1 MAGAV
6 IGGAFLSGFINVVFD
21 RFLSVEAANLVLGEK
36 LGPDLVERLQTALLE
51 AEALVLDAEQKQLG
65 NEPVRKWLHSL
76 RDAVYKADDLLD
88 SVFTKAAT
96 RKEVPVSTFLPRF
109 IMNYKDREMII
120 EIKRVVRRIED
131 LEKCKE
137 SLGLEKIP
145 TRSSSS
151 WRTPS
156 TSLVRENVYG
166 REDDQVALIK
176 MLYDNNQ
183 HQLSVISVVGI
194 GGVGKTTLAQ
204 CVYNNAELMK
214 RFDLKAWICV
224 SENFDIVEITKNVIK
239 EISRDA
245 SCLENFNS
253 LQLALKGLLSKKK
266 FFIVLDDV
274 WSNDGHEW
282 SNFIIPF
289 QYGAMGSTIFIT
301 TRRENVGSIVQNY
314 RPYFLNGLSDEYCWS
329 VFADNA
335 SFPKISNGSSELEGI
350 GRKIVKKCDGLPL
363 AAETL
368 GRLLRTKHDVKE
380 WSKILMS
387 NIWGF
392 SVTDSKIIPA
402 LFISYFHLPA
412 YLKRCFVYCSLYPK
426 GNQFDKDELVLLW
439 MAEDLL
445 PPAKR
450 GETLVEI
457 GRECFDDLAS
467 KLFFKQVQDN
477 GGYFVMHDLLHDL
490 AKFLAGD
497 FFCCLEEHGEEE
509 EIRTMTH
516 HLSYRSLRHTMP
528 KYFCSI
534 DKAKSL
540 RTKMSHHNLLP
551 PSFGME
557 SAARDV
563 LSKFKYLRV
572 LSFHKLDVLPD
583 LIGELIHLRY
593 LDLSWTHI
601 RVLPESLCNLY
612 NLQTLKLQ
620 NCLNLTMLPNGMHN
634 LVKLQHLDIRR
645 TPLEEMPRE
654 MGKLKYLQHLNC
666 FVVGKQED
674 NGIKELGGLSN
685 LHEAL
690 EILKLENVTSSS
702 EAMAARIS
710 DKIHIDELS
719 LRWSLDGDVVSNTQV
734 ERNILENLHPHYG
747 LKKLIIEGYRG
758 TMFPNWIGHCLY
770 HNITS
775 VSLVSCNNCCMLPSL
790 GQLQSLR
797 SLDIEGFGQLDSIGI
812 EFYKNRD
819 NDSLCIAPF
828 PSLEFLKFCNMP
840 CLEVWHSFDSYA
852 FPQLKK
858 LQLQNCP
865 LLKERLDI
873 TGCQRFVSPLS
884 GVLEIHTLHIYETTE
899 GSQELLFD
907 MKNLLIRG
915 CHPEVESMSKAMSI
929 NHLAFLKVMHI
940 FNYSSAVALP
950 SNHFPKS
957 LARLRIDNCSKVEF
971 PKQQQQQYDLVELV
985 IENSCDSLTSFS
997 LELFPKL
1004 ELLQIRKCASMESL
1018 SMSLSQHTALHR
1030 LVISKCP
1037 NFVSFPGEGL
1047 AMPNLAYFVV
1057 MKCYKLKSLPCH
1069 MNVLLPSLEFLNIY
1083 GCPGIQAFP
1092 EGGLPP
1098 NLKKL
1103 YVGGCDMQLSS
1114 LSSMG
1119 NFEALTRL
1127 NIEGAGCDS
1136 IKSFPQV
1143 GSLPRLP
1150 SLNRLGLH
1158 HFHNLETLECNELLH
1173 LNFLQQLI
1181 IEECPKLENMTG
1193 KKLPSSLLQLQID
1206 YCPLLLQLC
1215 EMKDPKV
1222 WAKISHIPI
1231 IEVNGKQIL

>member
-21 RFLSVEAANLVLGEK
+21 RFLFIEAANLVLGEK
-36 LGPDLVERLQTALLE
+36 LGPDLVERLQTALLA
-51 AEALVLDAEQKQLG
+51 AEALVLDAEQKQLE
-65 NEPVRKWLHSL
+65 NEFVRKWLHSL

-96 RKEVPVSTFLPRF
+96 RKEVPISTFLPRF

-120 EIKRVVRRIED
+120 EIKRVVRRIVD

-183 HQLSVISVVGI
+183 HQLSVIFVVGI

-204 CVYNNAELMK
+204 Y
-214 RFDLKAWICV
+214 
-224 SENFDIVEITKNVIK
+224 
-239 EISRDA
+239 
-245 SCLENFNS
+245 
-253 LQLALKGLLSKKK
+253 
-266 FFIVLDDV
+266 
-274 WSNDGHEW
+274 
-282 SNFIIPF
+282 
-289 QYGAMGSTIFIT
+289 
-301 TRRENVGSIVQNY
+301 
-314 RPYFLNGLSDEYCWS
+314 
-329 VFADNA
+329 NA

-426 GNQFDKDELVLLW
+426 GYQFDKDELVLLW

-445 PPAKR
+445 RPAKR

-528 KYFCSI
+528 KYFSSI

-540 RTKMSHHNLLP
+540 RTFLHINHLPRRKMSQLNLLP

-557 SAARDV
+557 NAARDV

-601 RVLPESLCNLY
+601 NVLPESLCNLY

-634 LVKLQHLDIRR
+634 LVNLQHLDIRR

-654 MGKLKYLQHLNC
+654 MGKLKYLQHLNY

-702 EAMAARIS
+702 EAMAA
-710 DKIHIDELS
+710 
-719 LRWSLDGDVVSNTQV
+719 
-734 ERNILENLHPHYG
+734 
-747 LKKLIIEGYRG
+747 GY
-758 TMFPNWIGHCLY
+758 
-770 HNITS
+770 
-775 VSLVSCNNCCMLPSL
+775 
-790 GQLQSLR
+790 
-797 SLDIEGFGQLDSIGI
+797 
-812 EFYKNRD
+812 
-819 NDSLCIAPF
+819 
-828 PSLEFLKFCNMP
+828 
-840 CLEVWHSFDSYA
+840 
-852 FPQLKK
+852 
-858 LQLQNCP
+858 
-865 LLKERLDI
+865 
-873 TGCQRFVSPLS
+873 
-884 GVLEIHTLHIYETTE
+884 
-899 GSQELLFD
+899 
-907 MKNLLIRG
+907 
-915 CHPEVESMSKAMSI
+915 
-929 NHLAFLKVMHI
+929 
-940 FNYSSAVALP
+940 
-950 SNHFPKS
+950 
-957 LARLRIDNCSKVEF
+957 
-971 PKQQQQQYDLVELV
+971 
-985 IENSCDSLTSFS
+985 
-997 LELFPKL
+997 
-1004 ELLQIRKCASMESL
+1004 QIRYTL
-1018 SMSLSQHTALHR
+1018 
-1030 LVISKCP
+1030 
-1037 NFVSFPGEGL
+1037 
-1047 AMPNLAYFVV
+1047 
-1057 MKCYKLKSLPCH
+1057 
-1069 MNVLLPSLEFLNIY
+1069 MNCL
-1083 GCPGIQAFP
+1083 
-1092 EGGLPP
+1092 
-1098 NLKKL
+1098 
-1103 YVGGCDMQLSS
+1103 
-1114 LSSMG
+1114 
-1119 NFEALTRL
+1119 
-1127 NIEGAGCDS
+1127 
-1136 IKSFPQV
+1136 
-1143 GSLPRLP
+1143 
-1150 SLNRLGLH
+1150 
-1158 HFHNLETLECNELLH
+1158 
-1173 LNFLQQLI
+1173 
-1181 IEECPKLENMTG
+1181 
-1193 KKLPSSLLQLQID
+1193 
-1206 YCPLLLQLC
+1206 
-1215 EMKDPKV
+1215 
-1222 WAKISHIPI
+1222 
-1231 IEVNGKQIL
+1231 

>member
-21 RFLSVEAANLVLGEK
+21 RFLFIEAANLVLGEK
-36 LGPDLVERLQTALLE
+36 LGPDLVERLQTALLA
-51 AEALVLDAEQKQLG
+51 AEALVLDAEQKQLE
-65 NEPVRKWLHSL
+65 NEFVRKWLHSL

-96 RKEVPVSTFLPRF
+96 RKEVPISTFLPRF

-120 EIKRVVRRIED
+120 EIKRVVRRIVD

-183 HQLSVISVVGI
+183 HQLSVIFVVGI

-224 SENFDIVEITKNVIK
+224 SENFDIVEITKNIILGCMDLDIVLREEKSTSTSKNLNEVKIEKWERSNRMSIMIMKCSILEAFRGSITKDK
-239 EISRDA
+239 EAKQFLKDSFCF
-245 SCLENFNS
+245 CLS
-253 LQLALKGLLSKKK
+253 TKYYL
-266 FFIVLDDV
+266 IVLDDV

-282 SNFIIPF
+282 SNFITPF

-301 TRRENVGSIVQNY
+301 TRRDNVGSIVQNY
-314 RPYFLNGLSDEYCWS
+314 RPYFLNG
-329 VFADNA
+329 
-335 SFPKISNGSSELEGI
+335 SELEGI

-426 GNQFDKDELVLLW
+426 GYQFDKDELVLLW

-445 PPAKR
+445 RPAKR

-528 KYFCSI
+528 KYFSSI

-540 RTKMSHHNLLP
+540 RTFLHINHLPRRKMSQLNLLP

-557 SAARDV
+557 NAARDV

-601 RVLPESLCNLY
+601 NVLPESLCNLY

-634 LVKLQHLDIRR
+634 LVNLQHLDIRR

-654 MGKLKYLQHLNC
+654 MGKLKYLQHLNY

-690 EILKLENVTSSS
+690 EILKLENVTN
-702 EAMAARIS
+702 
-710 DKIHIDELS
+710 KIHIDELS

-775 VSLVSCNNCCMLPSL
+775 VSLVSCNNFCMPPSL

-797 SLDIEGFGQLDSIGI
+797 SLDIEGFGQLDSIGM

-865 LLKERLDI
+865 LLKGDLPNHLPALERLDI

-884 GVLEIHTLHIYETTE
+884 GVLEIHTL
-899 GSQELLFD
+899 
-907 MKNLLIRG
+907 NLLIRG

-940 FNYSSAVALP
+940 FNYSSAVAIP
-950 SNHFPKS
+950 SNHLPKS

-971 PKQQQQQYDLVELV
+971 PKQQQHQYDLVELV

-1030 LVISKCP
+1030 LVIR
-1037 NFVSFPGEGL
+1037 EGL

-1114 LSSMG
+1114 LSC
-1119 NFEALTRL
+1119 
-1127 NIEGAGCDS
+1127 AGCDS

-1215 EMKDPKV
+1215 EMKHPKV